1 LTNLKPKNKKPAQK
15 EPVFH
20 RPSGRAY
27 DQLRP
32 VVIKPNYLDFAEGS
46 ACIEVGKTRVVA
58 TATTEEKVPHFL
70 KGTGS
75 GWITAEYS
83 MLPRSTEKRTPRERN
98 QGKISGRSQEI
109 QRLIGRAL
117 RTTTDLSLIGERTI
131 IIDCDVIQADGGTR
145 TAAVNAGCIALAL
158 CFKKM
163 LEEGLIQTFPLRHL
177 VAAVSVGLV
186 GGQRLL
192 DLDYQED
199 SQAEVDMNV
208 IETDDGRLVE
218 VQAAAEKLAFS
229 RQELNRLLKLADKG
243 VQEILEAPRAVLKKI
258 HPVFV
263 AY

>member
-1 LTNLKPKNKKPAQK
+1 MVPRKIKKDQANQPHFK
-15 EPVFH
+15 

-27 DQLRP
+27 DELRT
-32 VVIKPNYLDFAEGS
+32 VLIKPDYIEFAEGS
-46 ACIEVGKTRVVA
+46 AYLEMGKTRVVA
-58 TATTEEKVPHFL
+58 TASIEEKVPQFL

-98 QGKISGRSQEI
+98 QGKISGRTQEI

-117 RTTTDLSLIGERTI
+117 RSTTDLALIGERTI

-145 TAAVNAGCIALAL
+145 TASVNAGCIALAL
-158 CFKKM
+158 CFKK
-163 LEEGLIQTFPLRHL
+163 LLNEGTIQTFPLRHL
-177 VAAVSVGLV
+177 VAAVSVGIV
-186 GGQRLL
+186 EGQRLL

-208 IETDDGRLVE
+208 IETDNGKLVE
-218 VQAAAEKLAFS
+218 IQAAAEKVAFS
-229 RQELNRLLKLADKG
+229 RQEMNQLLKLADIGIK
-243 VQEILEAPRAVLKKI
+243 EILQVQRAVLKKI
-258 HPVFV
+258 HPVFI

>member
-1 LTNLKPKNKKPAQK
+1 VASRKATDKKKPQN
-15 EPVFH
+15 EPAFK

-27 DQLRP
+27 DQIRP
-32 VVIKPNYLDFAEGS
+32 VLIKPDYLDFAEGS
-46 ACIEVGKTRVVA
+46 ACIEMGKTRVVA
-58 TATTEEKVPHFL
+58 TASTEEKVPQFL
-70 KGTGS
+70 KGSGS
-75 GWITAEYS
+75 GWITAEYA

-117 RTTTDLSLIGERTI
+117 RATTDLTLIGERTV

-163 LEEGLIQTFPLRHL
+163 LDERLIQTFPLRHL

-186 GGQRLL
+186 EGQRLL

-218 VQAAAEKLAFS
+218 VQAAAEKVAFS
-229 RQELNRLLKLADKG
+229 RQELNQLLKMADKG
-243 VQEILEAPRAVLKKI
+243 ILEILGVERTLLKKI
-258 HPVFV
+258 HPVFI